1 MISSPTLSTSSN
13 ECCDDADCT
22 VTGETCDLGSN
33 GGDDTCKEC
42 IDPSATD
49 CDTQEA
55 AGKSCCG
62 GTTCDAGNTKKC
74 Q

>member
-1 MISSPTLSTSSN
+1 M
-13 ECCDDADCT
+13 
-22 VTGETCDLGSN
+22 TGETCDLGSN